1 MFLAKQHSSF
11 PMPLETEVPKS
22 VNSTQLDSADEL
34 HKLKLKGILNENVKN
49 VVLARWTSSASV
61 PFVCRC
67 LSVFLASQMVF
78 VHARA
83 TEQIIW
89 IISI

>member
-1 MFLAKQHSSF
+1 
-11 PMPLETEVPKS
+11 MPLETEVPKS

-34 HKLKLKGILNENVKN
+34 HKLKLKSILNENVKN

-67 LSVFLASQMVF
+67 LSVFLATDYMDNF
-78 VHARA
+78 NLARLRGA
-83 TEQIIW
+83 AK
-89 IISI
+89 

>member
-1 MFLAKQHSSF
+1 
-11 PMPLETEVPKS
+11 MPLETEVPKS

-67 LSVFLASQMVF
+67 LSVFLATDYMDNF
-78 VHARA
+78 NLARLRGA
-83 TEQIIW
+83 AK
-89 IISI
+89 